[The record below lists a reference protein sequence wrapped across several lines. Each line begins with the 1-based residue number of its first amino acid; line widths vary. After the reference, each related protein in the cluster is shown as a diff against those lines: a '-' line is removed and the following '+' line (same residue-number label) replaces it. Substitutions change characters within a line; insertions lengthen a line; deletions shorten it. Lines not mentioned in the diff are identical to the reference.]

1 MHDGDVSKLKSAAAW
16 LLERKCPD
24 EYDKADRRGDDGKGE
39 DAPRIV
45 PGVLAQPVQEKLSGF
60 DGKPSQP
67 SVDELARA
75 VIAGRYGVGEAR
87 RKALESRYAEVQ
99 RRVNQLL
106 P

>member
-1 MHDGDVSKLKSAAAW
+1 MW
-16 LLERKCPD
+16 LQERKCPD
-24 EYDKADRRGDDGKGE
+24 EYGKADRRGD
-39 DAPRIV
+39 
-45 PGVLAQPVQEKLSGF
+45 

-87 RKALESRYAEVQ
+87 RKALGSRYAEVQ